1 MVKEISRLFSSQSF
15 RELRGEAL
23 RGNEWFTD
31 AFIDTAIDALKREFL
46 DVQKV
51 RNFCEQSGIDSR
63 RCGKRV
69 GVIAAGN
76 IPLVGFGD
84 MFYSLLSGW
93 DVVLKPSS
101 KDPLMKIFAQL
112 DGVEVVESIE
122 NFDSIDSVILMGSD
136 ATCSLI
142 SEKFPTT
149 PTLLRGSMHSV
160 GVLPDRE
167 LSDRE
172 LEGLYDDI
180 FLYCG
185 RGCRNVSHLILP
197 ESYDV
202 RELSSRLSKVKR
214 WELPSVWHDLVSYH
228 RAMSTLR
235 GEEFIDSG
243 SFLLTESE
251 DSHPQPC
258 VLTYRYATEGF
269 RLQTDKIQHIADT
282 SNFGSAQYPTL
293 YDFANGA
300 SVPEFLRG
308 ILSP

>member
-1 MVKEISRLFSSQSF
+1 MVKEISKLFSSQSF
-15 RELRGEAL
+15 RELRSEAL

-31 AFIDTAIDALKREFL
+31 TFIDVAIDALKREFL
-46 DVQKV
+46 DVLKV
-51 RNFCEQSGIDSR
+51 KDFCEQSGIESGR
-63 RCGKRV
+63 RGKRV

-84 MFYSLLSGW
+84 TFYSLLSGW

-101 KDPLMKIFAQL
+101 KVPLMKVFAQL
-112 DGVEVVESIE
+112 DGVEVVESID
-122 NFDSIDSVILMGSD
+122 NFEGVDAVILMGSD

-142 SEKFPTT
+142 SEKFPNT
-149 PTLLRGSMHSV
+149 PQLLRGSMHSV

-202 RELSSRLSKVKR
+202 RELASRLSRVKK
-214 WELPSVWHDLVSYH
+214 WELPSVWHDLVSYQ
-228 RAMSTLR
+228 RAMTTLR
-235 GEEFIDSG
+235 GEEFVDGG

-251 DSHPQPC
+251 DSHPHPC
-258 VLTYRYATEGF
+258 VLTYQYATGGF
-269 RLQTDKIQHIADT
+269 RLQMDKIQHIADP

-293 YDFANGA
+293 YNFANGA
-300 SVPEFLRG
+300 SIPEFLRG
-308 ILSP
+308 ILTP